1 MSVMRNTVG
10 QGLRATFLLSTA
22 AAAALVTGAAQAQE
36 EFPER
41 PIEITVSYGSG
52 GSSDLAA
59 RTFASAAERHLDGNI
74 VVQNRPGAGGI
85 VGSEHV
91 YNAEPNGH
99 HLLLG
104 RVATLAVGP
113 ALKDVPYDPDRFTYI
128 GLLSTDPF
136 ACVTGP
142 DQAYSDLAGLKEAI
156 EESPGSVTYN
166 SSGVGS
172 LNQFASL
179 RLLEAMG
186 FDNPANAA
194 THVPD
199 EGEGPALSAVAG
211 GHVDFFCGNLA
222 PMLQQIEGGQ
232 VQPLLVTS
240 EERHEDLPDVPTVS
254 ELGHSGL
261 ENIVGW
267 SALVGPPDMND
278 EARTALVDLMQE
290 VKTDERWQEKV
301 RELGSIPD
309 IRSPQASR
317 EFARKQRQGF
327 EDLVERLDL

>member
-1 MSVMRNTVG
+1 MSVMRNTAG
-10 QGLRATFLLSTA
+10 RGLFAMCLVSTA
-22 AAAALVTGAAQAQE
+22 AAAALVPAVAGAQE
-36 EFPER
+36 GFPER
-41 PIEITVSYGSG
+41 PIEITVSYGPG

-59 RTFASAAERHLDGNI
+59 RTFAEAAERHLDGNI
-74 VVQNRPGAGGI
+74 VVQNRAGAGGV
-85 VGSEHV
+85 VGSQHV
-91 YNAEPNGH
+91 YSAEPNGYK
-99 HLLLG
+99 LLLG

-113 ALKDVPYDPDRFTYI
+113 ALRDVPYDPDGFTYV

-142 DQAYSDLAGLKEAI
+142 DKPYSDLAGLKEAI
-156 EESPGSVTYN
+156 EASPGSVTYN
-166 SSGVGS
+166 SSGIGS
-172 LNQFASL
+172 LNQFAAL

-186 FDNPANAA
+186 FDNPAAAA

-211 GHVDFFCGNLA
+211 GHIDFFCGNLA
-222 PMLQQIEGGQ
+222 PMLQQIQSGQ

-240 EERHEDLPDVPTVS
+240 EERNEDLPDVPTVS
-254 ELGHSGL
+254 ELGHPGL
-261 ENIVGW
+261 ENLVGW
-267 SALVGPPDMND
+267 SALVGPPNMND
-278 EARTALVDLMQE
+278 EAHTVLVELMQE

-301 RELGSIPD
+301 RELGSIPN

-317 EFARKQRQGF
+317 EFAREQRQGF